1 VKRRLTFPLGSFVLL
16 FFFLIQASFVSAMQV
31 SARIQDP
38 SGKPLEGV
46 TVSDGRQAVFTGA
59 DGSFGLNTSSDS
71 LIVTRL
77 GYERRTLLTVNLPP
91 IITLVKRPITLGT
104 VRVIERY
111 ETPYSTALD
120 KSVIDTDADRH
131 GSSSSD
137 ILLRESAFH
146 SSETRLAG
154 ENQTLSLLGNLSRH
168 TLFMLDNVPLNPHG
182 EAFDIST
189 LPLSGIKRIE
199 IVKGNA
205 SLYGGASA
213 VGGIVYLFTDNVKTA
228 HPLELEQET
237 SFGSFGQFTASLAY
251 GQQSQ
256 AFAYRVSVSRQAAD
270 NDFSFQPPDWWE
282 ESGTLTRR
290 NNRKQQQNIALQL
303 STNLHNLHLRYRID
317 SDRIYRQL
325 PGPYNFA
332 DIYQNAYLTGLNL
345 RQNLSLGWQKH
356 SFKDNLILW
365 LTRDGTEYTNT
376 RAPNPVYSSHYR
388 QRHHS
393 AGMKNQ
399 AEYGFGWLIAGLGM
413 EATHQ
418 TYELDNLLYPH
429 LSIPETSRNQ
439 TAASFKLLADEGF
452 PLENNTLQA
461 GVRLDKV
468 TDFGTYFSWRVE
480 DVYRYYGLVDLT
492 GGIAYGSGFSL
503 PSFYDLYW
511 KGDSQSLGNPDL
523 EPETSL
529 GGSVWLSAE
538 YAGNSIKA
546 AYYQSRVE
554 KLIQWRQT
562 YLFGTQWK
570 PLNIGKAE
578 LTNWEFSFRSQPLSW
593 LGLSSSLTLTD
604 AVDANLNKKLTYTP
618 ETKWVT
624 ELALSY
630 AGFSFALSQDYTGR
644 QWKTPDN
651 LIDPLPEFFLY
662 GLAAG
667 YGLSWKGLDAGLSFR
682 LNNLF
687 DRQYEIYDYVPQP
700 GRNWLGGI
708 VLKYKM

>member
-1 VKRRLTFPLGSFVLL
+1 MK
-16 FFFLIQASFVSAMQV
+16 A
-31 SARIQDP
+31 SARIQDT
-38 SGKPLEGV
+38 SGKPLDGV
-46 TVSDGRQAVFTGA
+46 TVSDGRKTVFTGA
-59 DGSFGLNTSSDS
+59 DGSFELNTASDS
-71 LIVTRL
+71 LIVSRL
-77 GYERRTLLTVNLPP
+77 GYERLTLLTGNLPP
-91 IITLVKRPITLGT
+91 IITLEKRPVTLGT

-111 ETPYSTALD
+111 ETPYSSALD
-120 KSVIDTDADRH
+120 KSVIDTDADRY
-131 GSSSSD
+131 GSSASD
-137 ILLRESAFH
+137 VLLRESAFH

-189 LPLSGIKRIE
+189 LPLGEIKRIE

-213 VGGIVYLFTDNVKTA
+213 VGGIVYLFTENVKTA

-237 SFGSFGQFTASLAY
+237 YIGSFGQITTSLAY
-251 GQQSQ
+251 EQQSRS
-256 AFAYRVSVSRQAAD
+256 FAYRVSVSRQAAD
-270 NDFSFQPPDWWE
+270 NDFSFQPPNWWE
-282 ESGTLTRR
+282 ESGTLTRS
-290 NNRKQQQNIALQL
+290 NNRKQQQNIALLL
-303 STNLHNLHLRYRID
+303 SASLQNLHLRYRID

-345 RQNLSLGWQKH
+345 RQNLSLGWQQG
-356 SFKDNLILW
+356 SFGNDLILW
-365 LTRDGTEYTNT
+365 QNVDGTQYTNT
-376 RAPNPVYSSHYR
+376 DAPNPVYSSQYQQSHLSR
-388 QRHHS
+388 
-393 AGMKNQ
+393 GLKNQ
-399 AEYGFGWLIAGLGM
+399 AEYSFAFVKAGAGM
-413 EATHQ
+413 EVTRQ
-418 TYELDNLLYPH
+418 TYELDNLLNPP
-429 LSIPETSRNQ
+429 LSIAETGRTQ
-439 TAASFKLLADEGF
+439 TAFSLKLLMEDGF
-452 PLENNTLQA
+452 LLENNRLQA
-461 GVRLDKV
+461 GMRLDNV
-468 TDFGTYFSWRVE
+468 TDFGTFSSWRVE
-480 DVYRYYGLVDLT
+480 DVYRHYGMVELQ
-492 GGIAYGSGFSL
+492 GGFAFGSGFSL

-529 GGSVWLSAE
+529 GGSIWLSAE

-546 AYYQSRVE
+546 AYHQSRVE

-578 LTNWEFSFRSQPLSW
+578 LTNWEFSLRAQPLSW

-667 YGLSWKGLDAGLSFR
+667 YGLSWKGLDGGLSFR